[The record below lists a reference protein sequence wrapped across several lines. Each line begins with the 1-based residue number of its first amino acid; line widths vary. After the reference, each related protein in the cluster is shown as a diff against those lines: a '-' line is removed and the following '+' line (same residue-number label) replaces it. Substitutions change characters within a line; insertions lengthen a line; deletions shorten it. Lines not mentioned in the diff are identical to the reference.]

1 MNPRV
6 KHIPKEE
13 VKLLCKDV
21 PYVED
26 FPKNIKLPD
35 YIFKSLRVF
44 GNTVISNKLVKKLGW
59 NGIQWHCSRK
69 GYVVTVIKTTYKNFI
84 IEVINREKRII

>member
-1 MNPRV
+1 MPITY
-6 KHIPKEE
+6 HIKEE
-13 VKLLCKDV
+13 EPLTCGL

-44 GNTVISNKLVKKLGW
+44 GNTVISNKLVKKLVQLSGFCARSLIHPSSSVDSHP
-59 NGIQWHCSRK
+59 GK
-69 GYVVTVIKTTYKNFI
+69 GYQT
-84 IEVINREKRII
+84 

>member
-26 FPKNIKLPD
+26 FPKIIKLPD

-59 NGIQWHCSRK
+59 NGIQWHCARK
-69 GYVVTVIKTTYKNFI
+69 GFVVTVIKTANDNFI
-84 IEVINREKRII
+84 IEVIKREKR